1 MFATAF
7 VKFYIIS
14 CCVLTSVSYT
24 NVQNPGSISG
34 SQTNC
39 KTFDCIFIAFD
50 LEQYNTNRLL
60 TLCLGMLLTGNIM
73 DNMAGYERQVTVCLD
88 VMLSIAFFFWGLAKR
103 SIPLNDQ
110 TTAE

>member
-1 MFATAF
+1 
-7 VKFYIIS
+7 
-14 CCVLTSVSYT
+14 
-24 NVQNPGSISG
+24 
-34 SQTNC
+34 
-39 KTFDCIFIAFD
+39 
-50 LEQYNTNRLL
+50 
-60 TLCLGMLLTGNIM
+60 MLLTGNIM